1 LQADAAGVLADRPKV
16 AEARKR
22 VVIVVKR
29 MMASV
34 IERVCVIAVLGLF
47 LNGRSMAYDYQVLR
61 PMSQVLK
68 VFLLEAES
76 KCLGLVHNC

>member
-29 MMASV
+29 MMANV
-34 IERVCVIAVLGLF
+34 LERVCVIAVT
-47 LNGRSMAYDYQVLR
+47 
-61 PMSQVLK
+61 
-68 VFLLEAES
+68 
-76 KCLGLVHNC
+76 